1 MSKRMPAMRFGKRS
15 SPSIFDLYDER
26 IQTSPYSNNPV
37 FKKRKVP
44 SVYGLVH
51 FLNSKMKPNQGH
63 IKFPSTL
70 NEVSYY
76 LSNIYNSQY
85 SKSLDNATLKF
96 YPILLY
102 K

>member
-63 IKFPSTL
+63 IKFPSAL
-70 NEVSYY
+70 NEVTY
-76 LSNIYNSQY
+76 
-85 SKSLDNATLKF
+85 
-96 YPILLY
+96 
-102 K
+102 